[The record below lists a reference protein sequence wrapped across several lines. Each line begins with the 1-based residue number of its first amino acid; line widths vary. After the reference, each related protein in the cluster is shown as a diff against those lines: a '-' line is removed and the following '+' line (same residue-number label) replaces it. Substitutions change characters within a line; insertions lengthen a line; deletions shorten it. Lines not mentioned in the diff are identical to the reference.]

1 MNKDQHNKTVNELCN
16 GARLYLHF
24 QSRSEAAEWV
34 NSLHSYSSDSASDQ
48 RIDFGISSL
57 AKKNID
63 FKPFGR
69 KLLTI
74 KIVQISGI
82 YHQNQISP

>member
-34 NSLHSYSSDSASDQ
+34 NSLHSYSSDSASD
-48 RIDFGISSL
+48 
-57 AKKNID
+57 
-63 FKPFGR
+63 
-69 KLLTI
+69 
-74 KIVQISGI
+74 
-82 YHQNQISP
+82 